1 MEKTKTQMHCDE
13 QEILKK
19 SSTNAREMKYFM
31 IVNFILLWEII

>member
-1 MEKTKTQMHCDE
+1 MEKTKTHMHSDE